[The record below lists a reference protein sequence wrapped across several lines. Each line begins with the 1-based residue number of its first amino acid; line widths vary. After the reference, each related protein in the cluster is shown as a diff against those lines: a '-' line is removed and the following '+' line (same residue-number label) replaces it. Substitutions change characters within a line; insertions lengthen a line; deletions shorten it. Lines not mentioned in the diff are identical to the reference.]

1 MIDPKLLREEPDRVR
16 KYLKQRNSKL
26 DLDAILKADAD
37 RRTLQVMVDSLRA
50 EKNLKA
56 GEFGKM
62 KKAGTGD
69 GPDGK
74 ALMEAMQAVDAK
86 QKGLEATLAATEAR
100 AQELLLQIPNV
111 PHESVPV
118 GASSAD
124 NVRVRTWGTPRAFDF
139 KPKTHWEL
147 GEALGLIDLER
158 ATKIAGASF
167 PLFLGAGARLMR
179 AITQYM
185 LDLHTGKHGYTEVNP
200 PLMTLS
206 PAMVAG
212 GQLPSKGDDMY
223 HVPAP
228 DDLWLIPTG
237 EVPLLN
243 IHREEILDAD
253 RLPIRYVAYTPC
265 FRKEAGAAGKDTRGL
280 IRQHQFDKVEMF
292 QYVKPED
299 SLAACEAMVM
309 HAEAVLQGLGL
320 PYQLMALCTA
330 DITTASHKTYD
341 PEVWLPGQN
350 EWREIASVSTCS
362 DYQARRAQIR
372 FRRDKQAKPELVH
385 TLNGSGLAVGRTFV
399 AVLENYQE
407 ADGSVTV
414 PAALHPY
421 MGGLK
426 TITRG

>member
-1 MIDPKLLREEPDRVR
+1 MIDPKLLREEPERVR
-16 KYLKQRNSKL
+16 AYLKQRNSKL
-26 DLDAILKADAD
+26 DIDAVIKADAD
-37 RRTLQVMVDSLRA
+37 RRSLQVAVDTIRA

-56 GEFGKM
+56 AEFGKM
-62 KKAGTGD
+62 KKTGGADSPAGKT
-69 GPDGK
+69 
-74 ALMEAMQAVDAK
+74 LMEEMQAADTQLK
-86 QKGLEATLAATEAR
+86 TLEGSFAAADTLAHD
-100 AQELLLQIPNV
+100 LLLQIPNV

-124 NVRVRTWGTPRAFDF
+124 NVLVRQWGTPRSFDF
-139 KPKTHWEL
+139 KPKSHWEI
-147 GEALGLIDLER
+147 GEALGIIDLER
-158 ATKIAGASF
+158 ATKISGASF
-167 PLFLGAGARLMR
+167 PLFVGAGARLMR
-179 AITQYM
+179 ALTQYM
-185 LDLHTGKHGYTEVNP
+185 LDLHTTKHGYTEINP

-223 HVPAP
+223 HIPAP

-243 IHREEILDAD
+243 IHRDEILDMAK
-253 RLPIRYVAYTPC
+253 LPIKYVAFTPC

-292 QYVKPED
+292 RYVKPED
-299 SLAACEAMVM
+299 SLTACEEMVTN
-309 HAEAVLQGLGL
+309 AEAVLQGLGL
-320 PYQLMALCTA
+320 PYKLMALCTA

-350 EWREIASVSTCS
+350 EYREIASISTCS

-372 FRRDKQAKPELVH
+372 FRREKGGKPELVH

-407 ADGSVTV
+407 SDGSVKV
-414 PAALHPY
+414 PEALHPY
-421 MGGLK
+421 MGGLTVIK
-426 TITRG
+426 TT